1 MYYGDNTS
9 LAEVII
15 AGILIAIILFVAISV
30 NSCTSAKFENGTIAD
45 KYRGRYGTPHLII
58 EKNGDYGD
66 VKVTEEDYFEYDIG
80 EVYAQEQ
87 QTNCMYLRL
96 QIY

>member
-9 LAEVII
+9 WVEVII

-80 EVYAQEQ
+80 EIYAQE
-87 QTNCMYLRL
+87 
-96 QIY
+96 

>member
-9 LAEVII
+9 WVEVII

-58 EKNGDYGD
+58 EKDGDYGD

-80 EVYAQEQ
+80 EIYAQE
-87 QTNCMYLRL
+87 
-96 QIY
+96 

>member
-1 MYYGDNTS
+1 MYYDEDTS
-9 LAEVII
+9 LVTVIV
-15 AGILIAIILFVAISV
+15 AGILIAIIFFVAISV
-30 NSCTSAKFENGTIAD
+30 NSYTSAKFENGTIAD

-80 EVYAQEQ
+80 EVYAQK
-87 QTNCMYLRL
+87 
-96 QIY
+96 

>member
-9 LAEVII
+9 WVEVII

-80 EVYAQEQ
+80 EIYAQEQ
-87 QTNCMYLRL
+87 
-96 QIY
+96 